1 VSRSSA
7 SRRHDGDGGFSLI
20 EIIISMA
27 IFMIVAVATTPLL
40 VGGLKAGR
48 TAQLNLQGKA
58 LGQERLERIRNLPF
72 HVARQNGQ
80 YLDVLDIYF
89 RDTVAVGALA
99 AGDTCSQR
107 TYDATS
113 KTYSCTITNLGADY
127 SGFRQVVKI
136 QFLKADR
143 SVVTP
148 VASYT
153 SQTAGV
159 DAPVSNLLGVT
170 VTTSWNLTSAP
181 QSFTVRSLVANAQAD
196 PNVISTSL
204 RTSALDITSNLPS
217 GDILQFEGGLLSSE
231 GSLTTGSSASLS
243 AVSART
249 GLSSGA
255 TAVGAALSLTAPPAV
270 TGTSPSDSGGHF
282 LDGST
287 CAYACFGQ
295 TAVSGDQN
303 VTVTSGQPR
312 VSVPSNPVQ
321 ADLRRTGLNVFRGYS
336 YSNATPAEIAPALGV
351 IGPMVNGGSGGSS
364 DVLRAR
370 GYLDAT
376 GTGATAVRTSGS
388 VRVDHLELFPTL
400 FAPAGVVQVELDDA
414 SLTCQSG
421 GGSASVTAS
430 WSGRVRYWSGASNS
444 YVPLTLAPG
453 AAALPLPSS
462 LEVTPGRFLST
473 WVQSW
478 SALTS
483 TAPVNETS
491 GRRSKGTVSAVL
503 SVLTAETRA
512 GDPTSP
518 LNLAV
523 GSLLCLAEDLR

>member
-1 VSRSSA
+1 MSRFSDSP
-7 SRRHDGDGGFSLI
+7 GDAGDNGFSLV
-20 EIIISMA
+20 EIIIAMT

-48 TAQLNLQGKA
+48 IAQLNLQGKA
-58 LGQERLERIRNLPF
+58 LGQERLERMRNLPF

-99 AGDTCSQR
+99 PGDTCSQR
-107 TYDATS
+107 SYDATT
-113 KTYSCTITNLGADY
+113 KTYSCTVTNLGADY
-127 SGFRQVVKI
+127 SGFRQVVKM

-143 SVVTP
+143 CVVTP
-148 VASYT
+148 LAAYT

-159 DAPVSNLLGVT
+159 DAPVSNLLGVA
-170 VTTSWNLTSAP
+170 VTTSWSLTSGP
-181 QSFTVRSLVANAQAD
+181 KSFTVRSLIINAQAD
-196 PNVISTSL
+196 PNVISTNL
-204 RTSALDITSNLPS
+204 QTSALDVTSNLAN
-217 GDILQFEGGLLSSE
+217 GDILTLEGGLLSSE

-243 AVSART
+243 AVSARA
-249 GLSSGA
+249 GLSSGV
-255 TAVGAALSLTAPPAV
+255 TAVGAALSLTAPPAIN
-270 TGTSPSDSGGHF
+270 GTSPTDPGGRF

-287 CAYACFGQ
+287 CVYACFGQ

-303 VTVTSGQPR
+303 VTVTSGQPK
-312 VSVPSNPVQ
+312 VSTMSNPVQ

-336 YSNATPAEIAPALGV
+336 YSNATPAETDPGLGV

-376 GTGATAVRTSGS
+376 GTGATAVRTAGF
-388 VRVDHLELFPTL
+388 VRLDHLELFPTL

-414 SLTCQSG
+414 SVTCQSG
-421 GGSASVTAS
+421 GGSAAVTAT
-430 WSGRVRYWSGASNS
+430 WSGRVRYWSAASGA
-444 YVPLTLAPG
+444 YVQLALGPG
-453 AAALPLPSS
+453 QPALPLPSS
-462 LEVTPGRFLST
+462 LQVVPGRPLST

-483 TAPVNETS
+483 TTPVNETS
-491 GRRSKGTVSAVL
+491 GRRSKATISAVL
-503 SVLTAETRA
+503 SILTTETRS

-523 GSLLCLAEDLR
+523 GSLACLAEDLR

>member
-1 VSRSSA
+1 MSRSSA
-7 SRRHDGDGGFSLI
+7 SRRVSGEDGFSLA

-58 LGQERLERIRNLPF
+58 LGQERLERMRNLPF

-89 RDTVAVGALA
+89 RDTVPTGALA
-99 AGDTCSQR
+99 VGDTCSQR
-107 TYDATS
+107 AYNATT

-127 SGFRQVVKI
+127 SGFRQVVDV
-136 QFLKADR
+136 QFVKADR

-148 VASYT
+148 LASYT
-153 SQTAGV
+153 SQAAGF

-170 VTTSWNLTSAP
+170 VTTSWSQTGAQ
-181 QSFTVRSLVANAQAD
+181 QSFRVRSLVTNAQAD
-196 PNVISTSL
+196 PNVISSNL
-204 RTSALDITSNLPS
+204 RTSALDITSNLPN

-255 TAVGAALSLTAPPAV
+255 TAVGAALSLTAPPAAN
-270 TGTSPSDSGGHF
+270 GTSPSDSTGHF
-282 LDGST
+282 LDGTT

-295 TAVSGDQN
+295 TSVSGDQN

-312 VSVPSNPVQ
+312 VSVLANPVQ

-336 YSNATPAEIAPALGV
+336 YSNATPAEINPALGV
-351 IGPMVNGGSGGSS
+351 TGPMVNGGSGGST

-370 GYLDAT
+370 GFLDAT

-388 VRVDHLELFPTL
+388 VRLDHLELFPTT
-400 FAPAGVVQVELDDA
+400 FAPDGVVQVELDDA

-421 GGSASVTAS
+421 AGTAGVTAS
-430 WSGRVRYWSGASNS
+430 WSGRVRYWSAASNS
-444 YVPLTLAPG
+444 YVTLVLAPG

-462 LEVTPGRFLST
+462 LEVTPGRPLST

-503 SVLTAETRA
+503 SLLTAETRPA
-512 GDPTSP
+512 DPTSP
-518 LNLAV
+518 LNLSV
-523 GSLLCLAEDLR
+523 GSLSCLAEDLR